1 MTNNFGILFNEEAKP
16 REDYLFNEDKNFFNE
31 INKII
36 TEFDLERK
44 LGALLKLDFTGK
56 DDFINK
62 QTRMTEIL
70 KSYTTNGKCANGF
83 AMNHE
88 WCKVFVDDKE
98 KLDNATKKD
107 IETIK
112 EIKEAVDK
120 RADFTKNWRG
130 FGLLYTVTLKEAPAA
145 TEPVPTTGGKKR
157 KSLKKCRTKRKS
169 LKKRGTKEAKKT
181 AKRKSKKSRR

>member
-130 FGLLYTVTLKEAPAA
+130 FGLYTVTLKEAPAA